1 MKKHPLQERH
11 EEDREIARIL
21 HPAIETNKA
30 EPNVKGEIP
39 IMERAKLT
47 PEVLWNGY

>member
-1 MKKHPLQERH
+1 MKKHPLQERL
-11 EEDREIARIL
+11 EEEREIARIKN
-21 HPAIETNKA
+21 PPIETNKA

-47 PEVLWNGY
+47 PEVLWNGH